1 VSERSLVVRFGSLE
15 ALEAAL
21 VSTHD
26 ELMSRVEGTLERVDD
41 ELVGWSVHTDSR
53 AAQLER
59 SYRLREGAERLC
71 AALEDVRAAL
81 AQVREDA
88 HDAEVRNVA
97 VIG

>member
-1 VSERSLVVRFGSLE
+1 MSARSLVVRFGSVE
-15 ALEAAL
+15 AVEAAL
-21 VSTHD
+21 VSAHD
-26 ELMSRVEGTLERVDD
+26 ELMSRVQDTLERVDD

-59 SYRLREGAERLC
+59 AYRLRQGAERLC

-81 AQVREDA
+81 VQVREDA
-88 HDAEVRNVA
+88 HDTEVRNVA